1 MSSHKKSQSM
11 TQSMSTTVGINM
23 MDVRSSVGSSTRSDL
38 SSAPSSYPQYLAE
51 IVNTTGISTQLEENG
66 PQDAGSDIESMDDAT
81 IASGLQSPLKAGGG
95 NIERMNELAAEARRE
110 RKVMDLEITNSSLS
124 AINRTLE
131 REMRKQKAEL
141 QRYRRLSRSGR
152 LSIIPGSTKPK
163 KLRQS
168 LLSALSELGEED
180 DDMVEDDENSDDEE
194 DVEEDEEEGL
204 DEDENEEELS
214 PAAQAVSDAKHKK
227 RDEERLALD
236 LSKHQQLL
244 VDSQKMN
251 QSLKKCLGWTEEL
264 IKDGKKAL
272 AYNVNAADVKLGGRI
287 LVDDDHEEHDDEQM
301 KEYEVK
307 EEYFVEDEDGADP
320 SGSTV
325 KVDVE
330 RKAYGRNTPG
340 TIDRPSEDF
349 QSDP

>member
-1 MSSHKKSQSM
+1 MSGHKKSQSM
-11 TQSMSTTVGINM
+11 TQNMSTTVGM
-23 MDVRSSVGSSTRSDL
+23 TDVRSSVGSSIGSDL
-38 SSAPSSYPQYLAE
+38 SSAPSSHPQYLAE
-51 IVNTTGISTQLEENG
+51 VVNTPGISTPLEENG
-66 PQDAGSDIESMDDAT
+66 PEDAGSDVESMDDAT
-81 IASGLQSPLKAGGG
+81 IASGLQSPLKAGG

-110 RKVMDLEITNSSLS
+110 RKVMDLEITNSSLA

-180 DDMVEDDENSDDEE
+180 EDMDEDEE
-194 DVEEDEEEGL
+194 DSDDEEEGL
-204 DEDENEEELS
+204 DEDEGEEELS

-272 AYNVNAADVKLGGRI
+272 AYKVNAEDVKLGGRI
-287 LVDDDHEEHDDEQM
+287 LVDDDHEEHDDEQVE
-301 KEYEVK
+301 EYEVK
-307 EEYFVEDEDGADP
+307 GEYLVEDEDGADT

-325 KVDVE
+325 KENAD
-330 RKAYGRNTPG
+330 RKSYGRNTPG
-340 TIDRPSEDF
+340 GNDRPSEDF

>member
-1 MSSHKKSQSM
+1 MSSHK
-11 TQSMSTTVGINM
+11 MSTTVGINM
-23 MDVRSSVGSSTRSDL
+23 MDVRSSVGSSICSDL

-51 IVNTTGISTQLEENG
+51 IVNTTIISTPLEENG
-66 PQDAGSDIESMDDAT
+66 PEDAGSDIESMDDAT
-81 IASGLQSPLKAGGG
+81 IASGLQSPLKAGG

-152 LSIIPGSTKPK
+152 LSIIPGSTKPR

-272 AYNVNAADVKLGGRI
+272 AYKVNAEDVKLGGRI

-307 EEYFVEDEDGADP
+307 GEYFVEDEDGADT